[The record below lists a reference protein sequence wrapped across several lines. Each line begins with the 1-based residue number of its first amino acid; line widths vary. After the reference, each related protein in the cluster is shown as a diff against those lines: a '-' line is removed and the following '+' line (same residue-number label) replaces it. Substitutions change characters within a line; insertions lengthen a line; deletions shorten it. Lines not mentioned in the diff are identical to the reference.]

1 MFKRAEIRL
10 PDGNK
15 VEIAAENIGN
25 TDEPLETYIE
35 SMKVDGRKWKN
46 NYLRHS
52 ELVDGASLEFRMQ
65 DIPNYK
71 RGTKAKNRPYS
82 FSKE

>member
-1 MFKRAEIRL
+1 MRFIVAMRL
-10 PDGNK
+10 YC
-15 VEIAAENIGN
+15 
-25 TDEPLETYIE
+25 ETYIKN
-35 SMKVDGRKWKN
+35 MKVDGRNWKN

-52 ELVDGASLEFRMQ
+52 ELADGASLEFRMQ

-82 FSKE
+82 FSRE